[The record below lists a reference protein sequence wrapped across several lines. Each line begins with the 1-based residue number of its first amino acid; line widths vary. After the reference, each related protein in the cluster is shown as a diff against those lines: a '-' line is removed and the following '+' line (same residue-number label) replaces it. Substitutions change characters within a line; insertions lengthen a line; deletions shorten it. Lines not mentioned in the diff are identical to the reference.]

1 MEELVRGL
9 AEKVAVLTTDM
20 AWVKTILFMLLGGSI
35 INIGAVSLAL
45 WQIRKNGN
53 SKKGP

>member
-1 MEELVRGL
+1 MEELARQ
-9 AEKVAVLTTDM
+9 VAILQADM
-20 AWVKTILFMLLGGSI
+20 GWVKTILFMLLAGSG

>member
-1 MEELVRGL
+1 MDEIIRQ
-9 AEKVAVLTTDM
+9 VAILQADM
-20 AWVKTILFMLLGGSI
+20 GWVKTLLFMLLGGSI

-53 SKKGP
+53 NKKGP